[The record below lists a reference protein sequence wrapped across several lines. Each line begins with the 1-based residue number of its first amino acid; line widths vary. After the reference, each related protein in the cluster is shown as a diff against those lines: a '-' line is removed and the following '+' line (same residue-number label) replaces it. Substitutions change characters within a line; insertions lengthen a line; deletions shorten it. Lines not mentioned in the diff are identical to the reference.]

1 MMHRI
6 MVLDDD
12 DQVRDSLVFF
22 LEDEG
27 FDVLGAVSGEDA
39 LEKLSE
45 DRIEV
50 VVVDL
55 RLPGMD
61 GTAFIHEA
69 HKKWPDLSFVMYT
82 GSPEFRIPE
91 DLAALGCVS
100 PSLFL
105 KPLIEPEAMS
115 REITRLISE

>member
-1 MMHRI
+1 MYKV

-12 DQVRDSLVFF
+12 EQVRDGLVFF

-27 FDVLGAVSGEDA
+27 FLVTGVKSAEEA
-39 LEKLSE
+39 FEKLQSE
-45 DRIEV
+45 SIEI

-61 GTAFIHEA
+61 GSTFIYEA
-69 HKKWPDLSFVMYT
+69 HRKWPEIKFIMYT

-91 DLAALGCVS
+91 KLASLGCVS
-100 PSLFL
+100 PRLFQ
-105 KPLIEPEAMS
+105 KPLLEPDLMI
-115 REITRLISE
+115 REILNTISSR